1 MESLFRRL
9 PIKQRIWLILL
20 LAFAGMTLMLFIV
33 LKQERASFTE
43 LKHTEIRHLTESV
56 VSMVAE
62 LDQRVIK
69 GELTLA
75 EAQKNALERIRAMR
89 FNTTDYFWVQ
99 DLNNTILMHPTASM
113 IGRNLTETKDVK
125 GSRFF
130 DSLGQQLR
138 QNGEGSERYYW
149 NRPGSDQPVPKLSY
163 AKAYSNWGWAVGT
176 GVYID
181 DIEAQFWKQAISVLT
196 SAAILMVILVVVS
209 SLLARSITRP
219 LIATVN
225 ALKDISEGDGDLT
238 VRMQVRGNDEITG
251 LTRYFNAFAEK
262 VHHVMV
268 QVSQAS
274 SSVSVAAEE
283 LSSITEEGTRNT
295 NQQAKETDQVATA
308 IHEMATTV
316 HEVAQNA
323 GEAASAA
330 NRADQEAKQGKV
342 RVESAIKAIST
353 LSEQVKGSAA
363 VIQRLRSDSQNIG
376 TVLDVIRGIA
386 EQTNLLAL
394 NAAIEAA
401 RAGEQGR
408 GFAVVA
414 DEVRTLAQRTQQST
428 DEIQNMI
435 QQLQSAA
442 AEAVSSMD
450 ASLVS
455 TEKTVVTA
463 TEAGTSLDSILQAV
477 ESIRDMN
484 DMIASAAEEQSLVAE
499 EINRNVVN
507 IVNLSQM
514 TSESTTQVSHASDEL
529 ASQSDR
535 LHGLVQ
541 QFKL

>member
-20 LAFAGMTLMLFIV
+20 LAFMGMALMLFIV

-43 LKHTEIRHLTESV
+43 LKQSEIRHLTEAV
-56 VSMVAE
+56 VSMVAD
-62 LDQRVIK
+62 LDRRVSE
-69 GELTLA
+69 GELTKE
-75 EAQKNALERIRAMR
+75 EAQQTALTSIKAIR
-89 FNTTDYFWVQ
+89 FNGEDYFWVQ
-99 DLNNTILMHPTASM
+99 DLNNTILMHPNSAL
-113 IGRNLTETKDVK
+113 IGKNLTDTADVNGK
-125 GSRFF
+125 RFF

-138 QNGEGSERYYW
+138 RNGEGYERYHW
-149 NRPGSDQPVPKLSY
+149 NRAGSDKPIPKLSY

-181 DIEAQFWKQAISVLT
+181 DIETQFWKQAISVLT
-196 SAAILMVILVVVS
+196 SAAILMAVLIVIS

-219 LIATVN
+219 LVATVN
-225 ALKDISEGDGDLT
+225 ALKDISEGEGDLT
-238 VRMQVRGNDEITG
+238 VRMRVRGNDEITG
-251 LTRYFNAFAEK
+251 LTRYFNSFAEK
-262 VHHVMV
+262 VHQVMV
-268 QVSQAS
+268 QVNQAS
-274 SSVSVAAEE
+274 SSVSAAAEE

-295 NQQAKETDQVATA
+295 AQQAKETDQVATA

-323 GEAASAA
+323 GEAAGAA

-353 LSEQVKGSAA
+353 LSEQVKSSAA

-435 QQLQSAA
+435 QQLQGAA

-463 TEAGTSLDSILQAV
+463 TEAGASLDSILLAV

-507 IVNLSQM
+507 IVDLSQM
-514 TSESTTQVSHASDEL
+514 TSESTAQVSHASDEL
-529 ASQSDR
+529 ANQSDR
-535 LHGLVQ
+535 LHGLVR
-541 QFKL
+541 QFKI